1 MPIATNPTCPHFT
14 LIHRLAVSIEKIA
27 RLLLYRNNEL
37 LRKLAVLRGT
47 HTPITIGRQGFGAII
62 DLPETY
68 VSRKHAEIIVSDE
81 DYLVM
86 RDLDST
92 SGTFVNGRIMKEKR
106 LGHGDRITFG
116 MPEDNYYLMI
126 EYIIREQIDATPE
139 SSWIRVKTPE
149 VPQGMAI
156 SGSRE
161 TSDVAALLEVKSEI
175 TIGRSKD
182 ADIILPQLT
191 ITRHHA
197 AIRKTDKGGYM
208 IRDLGSKNGTFVNG
222 KRITEETPLSEH
234 DDILIGAYKF
244 RLRRPAEDIRR
255 QMAIGADGL
264 TRTVNNG
271 KIAIL
276 RNLSFKIPAREFVAI
291 MGPSGC
297 GKSTLLKALNGD
309 FPATAGKV
317 SIHGLELHKHYDYLK
332 RLIGYVPQDDIVH
345 RELSVEDSLYYAAKL
360 RLSADVSNEDIRQKI
375 DEVLH
380 NLHIGDPEIRRRPV
394 GDLSGGQRK
403 RVSIAVELLTDP
415 SILFLDE
422 PTSPLDPETI
432 EDFLM
437 CLQRLAENGTT
448 VLMVT
453 HKPDDLYYV
462 DNIMFLS
469 KGGHLTYYGEKSGYL
484 DFFDAKNVIEVYSKN
499 GTIENGA
506 MWADKYRQKF
516 PVSGLVAEST
526 TAPDRIRDDSM
537 FKQLFWLVVRYFHI
551 KTNDRANTL
560 ILLAQAPIIAGLL
573 ALIFGELELSVLFFM
588 TISAIWF
595 GTNNAAKEI
604 VGELPIYRRERMF
617 NLRILPYLL
626 SKIIVLT
633 FFSAI
638 QVGIFVG
645 IIYFS
650 IGSNALHMASYWQHS
665 GMMLLL
671 AFSAT
676 LLGLFISATVSN
688 TEKVMTI
695 IPIVLIPQII
705 LAGVIT
711 TIPEKSVVEFASYG
725 MFSRWGTQGFVYVQ
739 DSLRSYMATNP
750 LCPDELTYN
759 TVKGVDF
766 LNLPNTIGLP
776 EKLSSNLWA
785 IGVIDLILFVGIYWA
800 LRRKDSL

>member
-1 MPIATNPTCPHFT
+1 
-14 LIHRLAVSIEKIA
+14 VSNEKIA
-27 RLLLYRNNEL
+27 RLLLYRNDEL
-37 LRKLAVLRGT
+37 LRKLAVVSGA
-47 HTPITIGRQGFGAII
+47 HTPISIGRQGYGAII

-81 DYLVM
+81 NYLIL
-86 RDLDST
+86 RDLSST
-92 SGTFVNGRIMKEKR
+92 SGTFVNGRIIKEKR
-106 LGHGDRITFG
+106 LGHGDSITFG
-116 MPEDNYYLMI
+116 MPNDSYRLTV
-126 EYIIREQIDATPE
+126 EYIVPEQIQATPE
-139 SSWIRVKTPE
+139 SSWIRVKTPD

-156 SGSRE
+156 KGSRE
-161 TSDVAALLEVKSEI
+161 TSDVAELLMQKSEI

-191 ITRHHA
+191 ITRQHA
-197 AIRKTDKGGYM
+197 AIRKTEQGGYM

-244 RLRRPAEDIRR
+244 RLRQPAEDIRR
-255 QMAIGADGL
+255 QMAIVADGL
-264 TRTVNNG
+264 TRTVNGG

-276 RNLSFKIPAREFVAI
+276 RNLSFKIPAREFVAV

-309 FPATAGKV
+309 FPATAGRV
-317 SIHGLELHKHYDYLK
+317 SIHGLELHEHYDYLK

-360 RLSADVSNEDIRQKI
+360 RLSSDVSNEDIRQKI
-375 DEVLH
+375 DEVLE
-380 NLHIGDPEIRRRPV
+380 NLNIGDPEIRRRPV

-437 CLQRLAENGTT
+437 CLQQLAEKGTT

-469 KGGHLTYYGEKSGYL
+469 KGGHLTYYGEKAGYL

-499 GTIENGA
+499 GTLENGA

-516 PVSGLVAEST
+516 PVSGLVSNTA
-526 TAPDRIRDDSM
+526 TAPDRRRDDSL
-537 FKQLFWLVVRYFHI
+537 FKQLFWLIARYFHI
-551 KTNDRANTL
+551 KTNDRANTA

-617 NLRILPYLL
+617 NLRILPYIL

-638 QVGIFVG
+638 QVAVFVG
-645 IIYFS
+645 IIYCF
-650 IGSNALHMASYWQHS
+650 IGSDALSMNSYWKHS
-665 GMMLLL
+665 GIMLLL

-676 LLGLFISATVSN
+676 LLGLFISAMVSN

-711 TIPEKSVVEFASYG
+711 TIPEKSVVEFASYA
-725 MFSRWGTQGFVYVQ
+725 MLSRWGTQGFVYVQ

-759 TVKGVDF
+759 TVKGIDF
-766 LNLPNTIGLP
+766 INLPNTLDLP

-785 IGVIDLILFVGIYWA
+785 IGILDLVVFIGIYWA
-800 LRRKDSL
+800 LKRKDTL

>member
-1 MPIATNPTCPHFT
+1 MS
-14 LIHRLAVSIEKIA
+14 VEKIA
-27 RLLLYRNNEL
+27 RLLLYHNDEL
-37 LRKLAVLRGT
+37 LRKLAVVSGA
-47 HTPITIGRQGFGAII
+47 HTPITIGRRGFGAII

-68 VSRKHAEIIVSDE
+68 VSRKHAEISCTDE
-81 DYLVM
+81 NFLVL

-92 SGTFVNGRIMKEKR
+92 SGTFVNGRLIKEKR
-106 LGHGDRITFG
+106 LAHADRITFG
-116 MPEDNYYLMI
+116 VPDDSYRLEV
-126 EYIIREQIDATPE
+126 EYIVREQIEAVPE
-139 SSWIRVKTPE
+139 SSWVRLKTPD

-156 SGSRE
+156 KGSRE
-161 TSDVAALLEVKSEI
+161 TSDVAALLELKGEI
-175 TIGRSKD
+175 MIGRSKD

-191 ITRHHA
+191 ITRQHA
-197 AIRKTDKGGYM
+197 AIRKTDDGKYW

-222 KRITEETPLSEH
+222 NRLTEETPLSEH

-264 TRTVNNG
+264 TRTVNGG
-271 KIAIL
+271 KTAIL
-276 RNLSFKIPAREFVAI
+276 RNLSFKIPAREFVAV

-317 SIHGLELHKHYDYLK
+317 SIHGLELHRHYDYLK

-360 RLSADVSNEDIRQKI
+360 RLSNDVSNEDIRQKI
-375 DEVLH
+375 SEVLT
-380 NLHIGDPEIRRRPV
+380 NLHINDPEIRRRAV

-432 EDFLM
+432 EDFLV
-437 CLQRLAENGTT
+437 CLKQLADNGTT
-448 VLMVT
+448 ILMVT

-462 DNIMFLS
+462 DNVMFLS
-469 KGGHLTYYGEKSGYL
+469 KGGYLTYYGEKAGYL
-484 DFFDAKNVIEVYSKN
+484 DFFGAKNVIEVYAKN

-506 MWADKYRQKF
+506 MWADKYRQLF
-516 PVSGLVAEST
+516 PVSGLVAEGNN
-526 TAPDRIRDDSM
+526 APDRRRDDSM
-537 FKQLFWLVVRYFHI
+537 LKQLFWLVVRYFHI
-551 KTNDRANTL
+551 KTNDRANTA

-617 NLRILPYLL
+617 NLRIMPYLL

-633 FFSAI
+633 FFSAL
-638 QVGIFVG
+638 QVAIFVG
-645 IIYFS
+645 IIYTLV
-650 IGSNALHMASYWQHS
+650 GSDALRMGSYWAHS

-676 LLGLFISATVSN
+676 LLGLFISANVSS

-711 TIPEKSVVEFASYG
+711 TIPEKSAVEYASYT
-725 MFSRWGTQGFVYVQ
+725 MFSRWGTQGFVYIQ

-759 TVKGVDF
+759 TLKGVDF
-766 LNLPNTIGLP
+766 LNLPNSIGLP

-785 IGVIDLILFVGIYWA
+785 IGLIDFVLFIGIFWA